1 MLHGVLWTS
10 MRVPAGS
17 YEPYSHGGYTW
28 SAWNTIPSAR
38 ALQTSCYLLGRHRDA
53 MRQWLKK
60 RLSELLYALTG
71 LKCLCLSINKHTR
84 YHLGVCHP
92 LIHRAV
98 LLSRH
103 HNLITITPSYELV
116 SVNSLF
122 ILYPSTHTRG
132 FTCVCDQNAGV

>member
-1 MLHGVLWTS
+1 MVCTHYDS
-10 MRVPAGS
+10 KR
-17 YEPYSHGGYTW
+17 
-28 SAWNTIPSAR
+28 AR
-38 ALQTSCYLLGRHRDA
+38 ALQTSFYLLGRHRDA

-98 LLSRH
+98 LLSR
-103 HNLITITPSYELV
+103 IIETGAAQYTSE
-116 SVNSLF
+116 
-122 ILYPSTHTRG
+122 
-132 FTCVCDQNAGV
+132 Q